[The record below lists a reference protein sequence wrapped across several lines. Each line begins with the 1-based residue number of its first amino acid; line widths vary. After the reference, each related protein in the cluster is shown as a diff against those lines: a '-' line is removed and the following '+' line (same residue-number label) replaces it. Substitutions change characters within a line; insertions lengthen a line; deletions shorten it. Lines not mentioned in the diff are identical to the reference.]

1 MRSRDPVSV
10 IEAAYAVELEQPA
23 WLEGIARAAEAVTGA
38 SSGALAFLYDASRD
52 DWVEPLELVNREL
65 PASFIQGIFDK
76 TMPAE
81 ERKTMVGVYRSLGF
95 TGLRSSPLPPELLE
109 TYREVLDAHHMG
121 DVLCMNAIDP
131 THRGCL
137 VLVPVPKLRASVR
150 QARLWRRVG
159 AHVAAGVRLR
169 RSLNELTA
177 EAEPTEKAEAILTS
191 NGRIEHAVGP
201 ATTDT
206 AREQLQ
212 EGLVRMERAR
222 SRAVNGEEAVALWKA
237 LVDGRWSIVEH
248 FERDGKRYYLAHR
261 NDPALAPDRA
271 LTQRERQVVAY
282 TELGYS
288 NKLIAY
294 ALGVS
299 TSNVSTLLTAAR
311 RKLGHGG
318 GAV

>member
-23 WLEGIARAAEAVTGA
+23 WLGGIARAAEAVSGA

-65 PASFIQGIFDK
+65 PATFIQGIFEQ
-76 TMPAE
+76 TMPSE
-81 ERKTMVGVYRSLGF
+81 DRKTMVGVYRSLGF
-95 TGLRSSPLPPELLE
+95 AGLRASPLPAELLE
-109 TYREVLDAHHMG
+109 RYRKVLDAHQMG

-169 RSLNELTA
+169 RSLQELSAA
-177 EAEPTEKAEAILTS
+177 EGAPTEQAEAILTP

-222 SRAVNGEEAVALWKA
+222 SRSVNGEEAVALWEA
-237 LVDGRWSIVEH
+237 LIDGRWSIVEH

-271 LTQRERQVVAY
+271 LTLRERQVVAY
-282 TELGYS
+282 TDLGYS

-294 ALGVS
+294 SLGIS

-311 RKLGHGG
+311 RKLG
-318 GAV
+318 GAG